1 MNPFYQAMNPR
12 PNMMQQFQQFMSQMQ
27 GKDPKAMLNDLVSS
41 RRVSQEQLNAAQQQ
55 AQQLANV
62 FQSMPGFA
70 KK

>member
-41 RRVSQEQLNAAQQQ
+41 GRVSQEQLNAAQQQ